1 MSGARPFL
9 QDQKISVML
18 HSIPELDQEL
28 ATVTD
33 PQRQVA
39 IMLDVARKLAGT
51 DLSIALAL
59 SEEIIVLA
67 GQRDPDDQLM
77 QGQLAECFHLQGT
90 LFLNKADYSG
100 ALVSFSK
107 AKTIHEALA
116 NAGQAA
122 VELCFIGISQGYAGL
137 YPDALQNLRAA
148 LTVFEGND
156 DLPMMANSLN
166 SIGHTYGQLN
176 EHAKGLP
183 YLLKSVQIARTTDDK
198 KALSTGLD
206 SLCQA
211 YLGIGDLDNALTCG
225 LESVE
230 VCREIEA
237 LPREAEHL
245 LSVGS
250 VHLARG
256 DSAQAADYFQESL
269 ALARRYG
276 YRFAEAGALGR
287 LGAACRQQNQT
298 AEALSFLREALAIVQ
313 EIGAKRKTYQCL
325 EDLAAVCK
333 QAGDFKTALNYYEQF
348 QLAREAIFNEQA
360 DVRLKSLEIAYEVE
374 QAIKEK
380 EIYYLRN
387 VTLQRE
393 ITERKLIEVKLE
405 QARDAA
411 IESAR
416 LKSEFLA
423 NMSHEIRTP
432 MNGVIG
438 MTDLLLD
445 TDQTAPQREY
455 AEAIQSSAEALLII
469 INDIL
474 DFSKIEAGLLRF
486 EKIDFELRGA
496 VETSVDLFAERA
508 QAKGLE
514 LASLVYRD
522 VPTALQGDPGRLRQ
536 VMTYLLGNAVKFS
549 ERGEVVICVKN
560 INETATHATLRFEIQ
575 DTGIG
580 ISREAQRGLFR
591 AFIQADGSTTRKYG
605 GTGLGLA
612 ISKQLVELMG
622 GEIGIEST
630 PGAGSTFWFTARFE
644 KQMTPAPLTT
654 EPVGNLYGAR
664 LLIVDNNA
672 TNRQILQHQT
682 SSWGMIVT
690 ETQSSKQA
698 LELLSAGVTRGEPYD
713 IAVLDLMMPE
723 MDGFQLAEAIKSDTA
738 IASVALVLLPSFGKR
753 GHGEKA
759 RQVGIAAYLQKPV
772 RQSKLY
778 DCLTA
783 VMAGSAE
790 TEPITPARLVTRHSM
805 REVEVQQEDKTFSQV
820 RVIIAEDNIV
830 NQKVA
835 LRQLYNLGYHAEAV
849 PNGLELLKALEA
861 TQFDI
866 ILMDCQMPEMD
877 GFAATAEIRRREGTA
892 RHTTIIA
899 MTANALDGDN
909 EKCLAAGMDDYISKP
924 VKSGVLRGRLERW
937 IRPGGKELSGA
948 GLNEGNVP
956 AQQTRVGAIDQTQL
970 ATLREMQPPG
980 YADFFK
986 ELIDLFL
993 DETESH
999 LKVLH
1004 EAHLRN
1010 DANEIRQ
1017 VAHRLKGSSANIGA
1031 SKMAAL
1037 YQELE
1042 LNDQTNGDTGA
1053 LLARLDQEFDLVRA
1067 ALKAERKQTET

>member
-1 MSGARPFL
+1 
-9 QDQKISVML
+9 ML
-18 HSIPELDQEL
+18 HSIPELDQGL

-39 IMLDVARKLAGT
+39 IMLDAARKLAGT
-51 DLSIALAL
+51 DIPKALAL
-59 SEEIIVLA
+59 SEEIVAFA
-67 GQRDPDDQLM
+67 GQRDPGARLLQD
-77 QGQLAECFHLQGT
+77 QLAECLHLQGT
-90 LFLNKADYSG
+90 LFLNKADYSA

-107 AKTIHEALA
+107 AKTIHEGLA
-116 NAGQAA
+116 NAAQAA
-122 VELCFIGISQGYAGL
+122 VELCFIGISQAYAGL

-148 LTVFEGND
+148 LTVFEAND
-156 DLPMMANSLN
+156 DPTMMANSLN

-183 YLLKSVQIARTTDDK
+183 FLLRSVQIARSTDNK

-211 YLGIGDLDNALTCG
+211 YLGIGNLDNALTCG
-225 LESVE
+225 LESVQ
-230 VCREIEA
+230 VCREIGA

-256 DSAQAADYFQESL
+256 DAAEATRYFQESL
-269 ALARRYG
+269 ALARKYG
-276 YRFAEAGALGR
+276 YRFVEAGALRRMGDI
-287 LGAACRQQNQT
+287 CRQQNRT
-298 AEALSFLREALAIVQ
+298 AEALSFLREALKIVQ
-313 EIGAKRKTYQCL
+313 DIGAKRDTYQCL
-325 EDLAAVCK
+325 EELAAVAK
-333 QAGDFKTALNYYEQF
+333 HTGDFAAALNYYEQF
-348 QLAREAIFNEQA
+348 QLAKEAIFNQQA
-360 DVRLKSLEIAYEVE
+360 DVRLKSLEIAYQVE
-374 QAIKEK
+374 QANKEK

-387 VTLQRE
+387 VALQRE
-393 ITERKLIEVKLE
+393 ITERRLIEVQLE

-445 TDQTAPQREY
+445 TEQTAPQREY
-455 AEAIQSSAEALLII
+455 AEAIQSSAEALLTI

-474 DFSKIEAGLLRF
+474 DFSKIESGLLRF

-496 VETSVDLFAERA
+496 VETSVELLAEKA

-522 VPTALQGDPGRLRQ
+522 VPIALQGDPGRLRQ
-536 VMTYLLGNAVKFS
+536 VLTNLVGNAVKFTD
-549 ERGEVVICVKN
+549 RGEVVVKVKKLT
-560 INETATHATLRFEIQ
+560 ETSAHAMLRFEIQ

-580 ISREAQRGLFR
+580 ISKEAQRGVFR

-622 GEIGIEST
+622 GEIGIESA
-630 PGAGSTFWFTARFE
+630 PGAGSTFWFTAMFE
-644 KQMTPAPLTT
+644 KQLTPASSVTA
-654 EPVGNLYGAR
+654 PVGSLSGAR
-664 LLIVDNNA
+664 VLIVDDNA
-672 TNRQILQHQT
+672 TNREILKHQT
-682 SSWGMIVT
+682 SSWGMIAT
-690 ETQSSKQA
+690 ETQSGKEA
-698 LELLSAGVTRGEPYD
+698 LELLRAGVTRGEPFD
-713 IAVLDLMMPE
+713 IAVLDLTMPG
-723 MDGFQLAEAIKSDTA
+723 MDGFQLAEAIKSDPA
-738 IASVALVLLPSFGKR
+738 IASAALVLLPSFGKR

-772 RQSKLY
+772 RQAKLY
-778 DCLTA
+778 DCLRA
-783 VMAGSAE
+783 VLAGSAG
-790 TEPITPARLVTRHSM
+790 TESIMPARLVTRHSL
-805 REVEVQQEDKTFSQV
+805 REVKGQQKDKKFSPA
-820 RVIIAEDNIV
+820 RIIIAEDNIV

-835 LRQLYNLGYHAEAV
+835 LGQLYNLGYRAEAV
-849 PNGLELLKALEA
+849 TNGLELLKALE
-861 TQFDI
+861 TTHFDI

-899 MTANALDGDN
+899 MTANALDGDS
-909 EKCLAAGMDDYISKP
+909 EKCIAAGMDDYLSKP
-924 VKSGVLRGRLERW
+924 VKSEVLRGKLERW
-937 IRPGGKELSGA
+937 TGPREKESSDA
-948 GLNEGNVP
+948 GLNESDVEDTKINV
-956 AQQTRVGAIDQTQL
+956 IDSSQL
-970 ATLREMQPPG
+970 ATLREMQEPG
-980 YADFFK
+980 HADLVT

-993 DETESH
+993 EETKSQ
-999 LKVLH
+999 LKGLH
-1004 EAHLRN
+1004 KAHVRN
-1010 DANEIRQ
+1010 DAKEIRR
-1017 VAHRLKGSSANIGA
+1017 VAHLLKGSSASVGA
-1031 SKMAAL
+1031 TQMVAL

-1042 LNDQTNGDTGA
+1042 QEDQADRNTEV
-1053 LLARLDQEFDLVRA
+1053 LLARLVQEFELVCA
-1067 ALKAERKQTET
+1067 ALKAERKETEG